1 MVYLKAKAMTKENY
15 DKATLL
21 LEQIDKIKSLEK
33 KVSDK
38 YREYKEKDAELC
50 KILSSCDEALSV
62 LREIDLQK
70 FKDL

>member
-1 MVYLKAKAMTKENY
+1 MTKENY

-33 KVSDK
+33 KVIDK
-38 YREYKEKDAELC
+38 YGEYKEKDVELC
-50 KILSSCDEALSV
+50 KVLSYCDEALSV

>member
-1 MVYLKAKAMTKENY
+1 MTKENY
-15 DKATLL
+15 DKGTAL
-21 LEQIDKIKSLEK
+21 LEQVDKIQSLEK

-50 KILSSCDEALSV
+50 KILKSCDEALSV
-62 LREIDLQK
+62 LKEINLQK

>member
-1 MVYLKAKAMTKENY
+1 MTKENY
-15 DKATLL
+15 DRGTAL

-33 KVSDK
+33 KVAYK
-38 YREYKEKDAELC
+38 YNEYKEKDIELC
-50 KILSSCDEALSV
+50 NVLNPCNEALSV

>member
-1 MVYLKAKAMTKENY
+1 MTKENY
-15 DKATLL
+15 DKATAL

-50 KILSSCDEALSV
+50 KVLSTCTEALAV
-62 LREIDLQK
+62 LEEINILK

>member
-1 MVYLKAKAMTKENY
+1 MTKESY

-50 KILSSCDEALSV
+50 NILSSCDEVLSV
-62 LREIDLQK
+62 LKEIDLQK

>member
-1 MVYLKAKAMTKENY
+1 MTKENY
-15 DKATLL
+15 NKATAL
-21 LEQIDKIKSLEK
+21 LEQIDKVKSLEK

-38 YREYKEKDAELC
+38 YRDYDGKDAELC

-70 FKDL
+70 FKEL

>member
-1 MVYLKAKAMTKENY
+1 MTKESH
-15 DKATLL
+15 DKGTAL